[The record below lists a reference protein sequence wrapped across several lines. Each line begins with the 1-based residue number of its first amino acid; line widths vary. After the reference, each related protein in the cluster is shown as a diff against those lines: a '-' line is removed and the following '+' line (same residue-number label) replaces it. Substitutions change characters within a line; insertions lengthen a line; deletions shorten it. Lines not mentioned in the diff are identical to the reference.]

1 MALNRMVLT
10 LLTILFFLGPIHAV
24 GEKAFSKACRGGNFP
39 EIKQLNQ
46 KRIRGAN
53 YPKLNTSCLVQLLEE
68 QHAAKEGFAEI
79 MNFLLHRGANPNGVN
94 EQGETVIELALN
106 APPLILERLF
116 LAGARVTKQDH
127 RERGYFHLLLTHT
140 EVDLTDQMKVLIK
153 EGVSLNQR
161 DRFGRTPLYV
171 VAQYLE
177 LGLLQE
183 AQALKYAAVLMDYG
197 ARQNISDWEGNLP
210 SEVSRNKNW
219 RKLLI
224 EYNQNLY

>member
-1 MALNRMVLT
+1 MVMRFILVFCMILT
-10 LLTILFFLGPIHAV
+10 LPVFAV
-24 GEKAFSKACRGGNFP
+24 GENAFSKACRGAKFDV
-39 EIKQLNQ
+39 IKQLNQ

-53 YPKLNTSCLVQLLEE
+53 YPKLNTLCLVQLLEE
-68 QHAAKEGFAEI
+68 QHGAKPGFADT
-79 MNFLLHRGANPNGVN
+79 MNFLLHMGANPNGVN

-106 APPLILERLF
+106 APPIILERLF
-116 LAGARVTKQDH
+116 LAGARISKQDH

-140 EVDLTDQMKVLIK
+140 EADLTDQLKVLIN

-177 LGLLQE
+177 LGLLKE
-183 AQALKYAAVLMDYG
+183 TQALKYASVLMDYG

-210 SEVSRNKNW
+210 FEVSKNKNW